1 MSEGS
6 RESPVVMKF
15 GGSSLATPERVR
27 VVAERIAQRSRRGEA
42 VVAVVSAQGDTTDEL
57 LARLHEVAPNPPAR
71 EVDMLLATGEQQ
83 SAALVAATLGTLGV
97 SAVSLTGWQAGIAT
111 DPSHRRARI
120 HGIAPE
126 RIRRLLAAGHVVVVA
141 GFQGLN
147 DLGDVTT
154 LGRGGSDLTAV
165 ALAAS
170 LGGTCEIF
178 SDVDGVYTA
187 DPRIVPDAQRME
199 AISYDEMMELAALG
213 AQVLQARAVEH
224 AWRHGVEVR
233 ARSTFRDGPGTKVL
247 AVTGTERIQP
257 VTGTALDRGVARI
270 LCERVPDRPG
280 IAAQIFGALAEG
292 PINVDVIVQSPSHE
306 GRTDIAFTV
315 SEEDALPAEEIARA
329 AVERLGGGHV
339 SRDAEVAKVSLV
351 GAGMVSRPGVASRVF
366 RTLADEGVNIIAI
379 STSEIKI
386 SCLVRREDGQRSLQ
400 ALHRAFG
407 LGEGLDQKET

>member
-1 MSEGS
+1 MGEGS
-6 RESPVVMKF
+6 QKSPVVLKF

-27 VVAERIAQRSRRGEA
+27 LVAERIARRQKQGDP

-57 LARLHEVAPNPPAR
+57 LVRLHELAPDPPAR

-120 HGIAPE
+120 HGIAPG

-141 GFQGLN
+141 GFQGVN

-170 LGGTCEIF
+170 LGGTCEIY

-187 DPRIVPDAQRME
+187 DPRIVEDARRLSV
-199 AISYDEMMELAALG
+199 IGYDEMMELAALG
-213 AQVLQARAVEH
+213 AQVLQGRAVEY
-224 AWRHGVEVR
+224 AWQHDVEVQ
-233 ARSTFRDGPGTKVL
+233 ARSTFVDGPGTKVRPG
-247 AVTGTERIQP
+247 TGTERVHP
-257 VTGTALDRGVARI
+257 VTGAALDRTVARI
-270 LCERVPDRPG
+270 LCEQVPDRPG
-280 IAAQIFGALAEG
+280 SAAHLFGALAQA
-292 PINVDVIVQSPSHE
+292 PINVDVIVQSPSHL

-315 SEEDALPAEEIARA
+315 ADEDAPRAEEIARV
-329 AVERLGGGHV
+329 AVERIGGGQV
-339 SRDAEVAKVSLV
+339 SRDADVAKVSLV
-351 GAGMVSRPGVASRVF
+351 GAGMLSRPGVASRAF
-366 RTLADEGVNIIAI
+366 QALAGAGINIIAI
-379 STSEIKI
+379 TTSEIKI
-386 SCLVRREDGQRSLQ
+386 SCLVRREDGPRGLQTLHKAFSLD
-400 ALHRAFG
+400 
-407 LGEGLDQKET
+407 ED